1 MSESG
6 AYRRRVMVPKPAII
20 DFTVITPASGEE
32 PPGLYLHIPFC
43 KSRCAYCSF
52 NSYACQSPPAAY
64 LAALSRQIRYWA
76 GQQWCR
82 ERTFATL
89 FIGGGTPTI
98 YGGSDLAGLVRLC
111 LESFNFAAEAEI
123 TVEANP
129 NTVNEQGLTV
139 LRRGG
144 VNRLSLGV
152 QAFSDRLLVGLGRS
166 HTLAEADAAIT
177 AARRA
182 GFANINLDLMYGLPG
197 QSSAAWQ
204 DSLAQAL
211 AHAPEHLACYELTIE
226 EETPFARLVDKG
238 ELSLPA
244 EDEALAMA
252 DLTHALLAQAGL
264 QRYEISNYARP
275 GFQCRHNLNYWRN
288 GAYLGLGAGA
298 VSCLSGFRVSMVREP
313 EPFVEL
319 VQRGELPLDEAECL
333 PLAARFR
340 ESVVMGL
347 RMLDGISFARLQRQ
361 FGLTPPGYY
370 GKILEE
376 LHQQGLVAVSQDNLR
391 LTKAGLPVANQVLAR
406 LV

>member
-1 MSESG
+1 
-6 AYRRRVMVPKPAII
+6 MVPNLAIH
-20 DFTVITPASGEE
+20 PGSGEE

-64 LAALSRQIRYWA
+64 LAALASQIRHWA

-98 YGGSDLAGLVRLC
+98 YGGGELASLVELC
-111 LESFNFAAEAEI
+111 LTSFNFTEDAEI

-129 NTVNEQGLTV
+129 NTVSEQAFSA
-139 LRRGG
+139 LRRAG

-152 QAFSDRLLVGLGRS
+152 QAFSDRLLAGLGRS
-166 HTLAEADAAIT
+166 HTVAEACAAIA

-182 GFANINLDLMYGLPG
+182 GFTNINLDLMYGLPG
-197 QSSAAWQ
+197 QSVADWQ

-211 AHAPEHLACYELTIE
+211 VHAPEHLACYELTIE
-226 EETPFARLVDKG
+226 EGTPFARLVDKG
-238 ELSLPA
+238 ELTLPD
-244 EDEALAMA
+244 EEEALAMA

-264 QRYEISNYARP
+264 PRYEISNYAAP
-275 GFQCRHNLNYWRN
+275 GRECRHNLNYWRN
-288 GAYLGLGAGA
+288 GSYLGLGAGA
-298 VSCLSGFRVSMVREP
+298 VSCLSGFRFSTVQEP
-313 EPFVEL
+313 EVFAGLVEA
-319 VQRGELPLDEAECL
+319 GKLPLAEGECL

-347 RMLDGISFARLQRQ
+347 RMIQGVFFARLHRQ

-370 GKILEE
+370 GKILED
-376 LHQQGLVAVSQDNLR
+376 LQQQGLVAMSKDSLR

>member
-1 MSESG
+1 
-6 AYRRRVMVPKPAII
+6 MVPKPAITA
-20 DFTVITPASGEE
+20 FTPVSGEE

-43 KSRCAYCSF
+43 QSRCAYCSF
-52 NSYACQSPPAAY
+52 NSYACQAPPAEY
-64 LAALSRQIRYWA
+64 LAALGSQIRHWA

-89 FIGGGTPTI
+89 FLGGGTPTI
-98 YGGSDLAGLVRLC
+98 YGGSELAAQVRLC
-111 LESFNFAAEAEI
+111 LKSFDFTEDPEI

-129 NTVNEQGLTV
+129 NTVSLQALTE
-139 LRRGG
+139 LRRAG

-152 QAFSDRLLVGLGRS
+152 QAFSDRLLAGLGRS
-166 HTLAEADAAIT
+166 HTVAEADAAIG

-197 QSSAAWQ
+197 QSAADWR
-204 DSLAQAL
+204 DSLVQAL

-226 EETPFARLVDKG
+226 EGTPFARLVEKG
-238 ELSLPA
+238 GLTLPG
-244 EDEALAMA
+244 EEEALAMA
-252 DLTHALLAQAGL
+252 ELTHGLLAQAGL
-264 QRYEISNYARP
+264 QRYEISNYAAP
-275 GFQCRHNLNYWRN
+275 GRQCRHNLNYWRN

-298 VSCLSGFRVSMVREP
+298 VSCLSGFRFSTVQEP
-313 EPFVEL
+313 EVFAGL
-319 VQRGELPLDEAECL
+319 VQAGELPVAEGECL

-347 RMLDGISFARLQRQ
+347 RMIQGVSFARLHRQ

-370 GKILEE
+370 GKILED
-376 LHQQGLVAVSQDNLR
+376 LRQQGLVAVTQDSLR

>member
-1 MSESG
+1 
-6 AYRRRVMVPKPAII
+6 MVPNLAIH
-20 DFTVITPASGEE
+20 PGSGEE

-64 LAALSRQIRYWA
+64 LAALASQIRHWA

-98 YGGSDLAGLVRLC
+98 YGGGELASLVELC
-111 LESFNFAAEAEI
+111 LTSFNFTEDAEI

-129 NTVNEQGLTV
+129 NTVSEQAFSA
-139 LRRGG
+139 LRRAG

-152 QAFSDRLLVGLGRS
+152 QAFSDRLLAGLGRS
-166 HTLAEADAAIT
+166 HTVAEACAAIA

-182 GFANINLDLMYGLPG
+182 GFTNINLDLMYGLPG
-197 QSSAAWQ
+197 QSVADWQ

-211 AHAPEHLACYELTIE
+211 VHAPEHLACYELTIE
-226 EETPFARLVDKG
+226 EGTPFARLVDKG
-238 ELSLPA
+238 ELTLPD
-244 EDEALAMA
+244 EEEALAMA

-264 QRYEISNYARP
+264 PRYEISNYAAP
-275 GFQCRHNLNYWRN
+275 GRECRHNLNYWRN
-288 GAYLGLGAGA
+288 GSYLGLGAGA
-298 VSCLSGFRVSMVREP
+298 VSCLSGFRFSTVQEP
-313 EPFVEL
+313 EVFAGL
-319 VQRGELPLDEAECL
+319 VATGKLPLAEGECL
-333 PLAARFR
+333 PLTARFR

-347 RMLDGISFARLQRQ
+347 RMIQGVSFARLHRQ

-370 GKILEE
+370 GKILED
-376 LHQQGLVAVSQDNLR
+376 LQQQGLVAMSKDSLR

>member
-1 MSESG
+1 
-6 AYRRRVMVPKPAII
+6 MVPNS
-20 DFTVITPASGEE
+20 VIHPGSGEE

-64 LAALSRQIRYWA
+64 LAALSKQIRHWA

-89 FIGGGTPTI
+89 FVGGGTPTI
-98 YGGSDLAGLVRLC
+98 YGGGELASLVELS
-111 LESFNFAAEAEI
+111 LTSFNFTEDAEI

-129 NTVNEQGLTV
+129 NTVSEQALTS
-139 LRRGG
+139 LRRAG

-152 QAFSDRLLVGLGRS
+152 QAFSDRLLAGLGRS
-166 HTLAEADAAIT
+166 HTMAEADAAIG

-182 GFANINLDLMYGLPG
+182 GFTNINLDLMYGLPG
-197 QSSAAWQ
+197 QSVADWQ
-204 DSLAQAL
+204 DSLDQAL

-226 EETPFARLVDKG
+226 EGTPFARLVDKG
-238 ELSLPA
+238 DLILPD
-244 EDEALAMA
+244 EEEALTMA
-252 DLTHALLAQAGL
+252 ERTHAFLAQAGL
-264 QRYEISNYARP
+264 ERYEISNYAAP
-275 GFQCRHNLNYWRN
+275 GRECRHNLNYWRN

-298 VSCLSGFRVSMVREP
+298 VSCLSGFRFSTVQEP
-313 EPFVEL
+313 EEFAGL
-319 VQRGELPLDEAECL
+319 VQRGELPLAEGECL
-333 PLAARFR
+333 PLEARFR
-340 ESVVMGL
+340 ESVIMGL
-347 RMLDGISFARLQRQ
+347 RMIQGVSFARLHRQ

-370 GKILEE
+370 GKMLDE
-376 LHQQGLVAVSQDNLR
+376 LQQQGLVAVSKDSLR

>member
-1 MSESG
+1 
-6 AYRRRVMVPKPAII
+6 MVPNLAIH
-20 DFTVITPASGEE
+20 PGSGEE

-64 LAALSRQIRYWA
+64 LAALASQIRHWA

-98 YGGSDLAGLVRLC
+98 YGGGELASLVELC
-111 LESFNFAAEAEI
+111 LTSFNFTEDAEI

-129 NTVNEQGLTV
+129 NTVSEQAFSA
-139 LRRGG
+139 LRRAG

-152 QAFSDRLLVGLGRS
+152 QAFSDRLLAGLGRS
-166 HTLAEADAAIT
+166 HTVAEACAAIA

-182 GFANINLDLMYGLPG
+182 GFTNINLDLMYGLPG
-197 QSSAAWQ
+197 QSVADWQ

-211 AHAPEHLACYELTIE
+211 VHAPEHLACYELTIE
-226 EETPFARLVDKG
+226 EGTPFARLVDKG
-238 ELSLPA
+238 ELTLPD
-244 EDEALAMA
+244 EEEALAMA

-264 QRYEISNYARP
+264 PRYEISNYAAP
-275 GFQCRHNLNYWRN
+275 GRECRHNLNYWRN
-288 GAYLGLGAGA
+288 GSYLGLGAGA
-298 VSCLSGFRVSMVREP
+298 VSCLSGFRFSTVQEP
-313 EPFVEL
+313 EVFAGL
-319 VQRGELPLDEAECL
+319 VATGKLPLAEGECL
-333 PLAARFR
+333 PLTARFR

-347 RMLDGISFARLQRQ
+347 RMIQGVFFARLHRQ

-370 GKILEE
+370 GKILED
-376 LHQQGLVAVSQDNLR
+376 LQQQGLVAMSKDSLR